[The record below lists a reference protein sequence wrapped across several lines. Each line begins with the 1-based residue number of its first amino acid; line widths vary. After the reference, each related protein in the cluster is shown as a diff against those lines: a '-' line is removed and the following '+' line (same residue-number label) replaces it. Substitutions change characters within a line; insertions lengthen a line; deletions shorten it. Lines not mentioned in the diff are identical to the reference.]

1 VHDSDAAL
9 YVVEGVAGERSS
21 GGGRGEMADA
31 GPGVQ
36 RGCAIAQFGDDVV
49 ERRSER
55 GDGTR
60 VRDEVDAERAGEL
73 LVRGTDLRVEELPGV
88 AGQLEDSEDRN
99 GSRSAAIGDYVGDR

>member
-1 VHDSDAAL
+1 MHDSDAAL

-73 LVRGTDLRVEELPGV
+73 LLAVRI
-88 AGQLEDSEDRN
+88 AA
-99 GSRSAAIGDYVGDR
+99 SRSCPVSPGSQRTSRTGEK